1 MGGTHDALTDEIRA
15 FLERQP
21 VYFVAT
27 APLAREGKVNLS
39 PKGLPSFAVL
49 DAHTV
54 AYLDLT
60 GSGAE
65 TVAHVRE
72 NGRIV
77 LMFCAFEGDA
87 TIVRLHGQGT
97 VLELGDAGFD
107 DLLAKFPPHP
117 GTRSIIRVAV
127 SRISES
133 CGFGVPLMRY
143 EGTRPELRQWAEGK
157 GPEGMR
163 AYREKKNRVSIDG
176 LPAIRGS
183 RSDPSSAG

>member
-1 MGGTHDALTDEIRA
+1 MGRTHEALTDDLRA

-21 VYFVAT
+21 MFFVAT
-27 APLAREGKVNLS
+27 APLAREGMVNVS
-39 PKGLPSFAVL
+39 PKGLPSFTVL
-49 DAHTV
+49 DARTV

-87 TIVRLHGQGT
+87 NIVRLHGQGT
-97 VLELGDAGFD
+97 VLEPGDAGFD
-107 DLLAKFPPHP
+107 DLLARFPPHP

-127 SRISES
+127 TRISES
-133 CGFGVPLMRY
+133 CGFGVPVMRY
-143 EGTRPELRQWAEGK
+143 EADRPELRQWAEGK

-163 AYREKKNRVSIDG
+163 AYREKKNRVSLDG
-176 LPAIRGS
+176 LPSIRGGN
-183 RSDPSSAG
+183 P